1 MAAKALLIPGKYVKQ
16 YTEKEVYS
24 EIVVE
29 DTYKGSKVIIRN
41 LYIKLEIMPNLN
53 DRF

>member
-1 MAAKALLIPGKYVKQ
+1 LFTAKYVKE
-16 YTEKEVYS
+16 YTKFWVYS
-24 EIVVE
+24 PIVVE
-29 DTYKGSKVIIRN
+29 DTYKERKVIIRN